1 MELLACR
8 SLDETRQ
15 RHVHDG
21 VVDDH
26 DEHDNTENTRA
37 PTNDDRAEKSAPRTS
52 NRTMF
57 HYSRTMFYTC
67 QVMERTTRTPSDQI
81 GPDVLCAA
89 ALAILDDEGPDGFT
103 VRAIAQRA
111 GVAPMA
117 IYNHFDGV
125 NGVLEA
131 LWIEGFDRLRHAISL
146 RFGFSAEEDLLNA
159 GRGYRRF
166 ALENRGLYTVMFMH
180 RFRNF
185 EPSLEAAQA
194 AAQTFDALVAN
205 VERCQLDDLF
215 RGVHARDVAQ
225 VVWSA
230 CHGYVSLELL
240 GINFAADRDATFEL
254 LLATLQ
260 GRVR

>member
-1 MELLACR
+1 
-8 SLDETRQ
+8 
-15 RHVHDG
+15 
-21 VVDDH
+21 
-26 DEHDNTENTRA
+26 
-37 PTNDDRAEKSAPRTS
+37 
-52 NRTMF
+52 
-57 HYSRTMFYTC
+57 
-67 QVMERTTRTPSDQI
+67 MERTNRTPSIKI
-81 GPDVLCAA
+81 GPEVLRAA
-89 ALAILDDEGPDGFT
+89 VTILDDEGPDGFT
-103 VRAIAQRA
+103 VRAIAQA
-111 GVAPMA
+111 ADVAPMA

-146 RFGFSAEEDLLNA
+146 DSGSAEEDLLNA

>member
-1 MELLACR
+1 
-8 SLDETRQ
+8 
-15 RHVHDG
+15 
-21 VVDDH
+21 
-26 DEHDNTENTRA
+26 
-37 PTNDDRAEKSAPRTS
+37 
-52 NRTMF
+52 
-57 HYSRTMFYTC
+57 
-67 QVMERTTRTPSDQI
+67 MERPTRTPSSQI
-81 GPDVLCAA
+81 GPDVLRA
-89 ALAILDDEGPDGFT
+89 ALAILDGEGPDGFT

-131 LWIEGFDRLRHAISL
+131 LWIEGFDTLRHAITFEST
-146 RFGFSAEEDLLNA
+146 SAQDDLIKA

-166 ALENRGLYTVMFMH
+166 ALENQGLYIVMFMH

-185 EPSLEAAQA
+185 EPSLEASQV
-194 AAQTFDALVAN
+194 AAQTYETLVVN
-205 VERCQLDDLF
+205 VERCQALGLF
-215 RGVHARDVAQ
+215 ERSEARDAAQ
-225 VVWSA
+225 VIWSA

-260 GRVR
+260 NGFR